1 MEIEMDPMPKLS
13 EKEVVNLYNIK
24 GDINPSGN
32 ILKLHFN
39 LTSFII
45 LSLSTIGMVNH
56 YTCIYTLEA

>member
-1 MEIEMDPMPKLS
+1 MDPMPKLS
-13 EKEVVNLYNIK
+13 DKEVVNLYNIK